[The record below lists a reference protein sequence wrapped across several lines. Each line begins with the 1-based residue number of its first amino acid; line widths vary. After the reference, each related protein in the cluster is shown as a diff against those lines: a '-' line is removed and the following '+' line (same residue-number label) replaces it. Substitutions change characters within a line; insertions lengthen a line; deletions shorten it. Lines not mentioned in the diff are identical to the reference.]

1 MRQTEDAT
9 DLTEVWVDVDSGE
22 DCAITKP
29 ELLSGSRSCGNF
41 ASNRQDDG
49 EDPGTVSRPA
59 LGLPT
64 LRTVTPKKAASKA
77 KRKPSDKDQ
86 YERFRQA
93 ARELGTDES
102 EEAFDRAFRKIIVEK
117 KKSS

>member
-1 MRQTEDAT
+1 
-9 DLTEVWVDVDSGE
+9 
-22 DCAITKP
+22 
-29 ELLSGSRSCGNF
+29 
-41 ASNRQDDG
+41 
-49 EDPGTVSRPA
+49 
-59 LGLPT
+59 
-64 LRTVTPKKAASKA
+64 VTPKKAASKA